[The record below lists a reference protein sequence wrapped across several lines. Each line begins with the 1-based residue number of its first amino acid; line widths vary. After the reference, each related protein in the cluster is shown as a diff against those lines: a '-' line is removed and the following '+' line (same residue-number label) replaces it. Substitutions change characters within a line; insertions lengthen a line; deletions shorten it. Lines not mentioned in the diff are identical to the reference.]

1 MTVAI
6 AKPVIPEISKENS
19 EKITFEEFL
28 EFDDGLDNS
37 FYELENGELILMPLE
52 SEINRRIVFFLLA
65 YFLQLGIPYYRLSNK
80 TEIAV
85 NSRKVGVRIPDLVL
99 FSEELAA
106 VMQGAKRSLVML
118 DMPAPELVVELVSP
132 SQQFDIA
139 HCKESRDYRYKR
151 SEYAARGI
159 LEYWVVDA
167 IAQKVTLFQWVEGF
181 YDEFVFTGDMVINSP
196 LLGELTLTAAQVLQ
210 G

>member
-6 AKPVIPEISKENS
+6 AKPTSLDIQPESSK
-19 EKITFEEFL
+19 KITFEDFL
-28 EFDDGLDNS
+28 EFDDGTD
-37 FYELENGELILMPLE
+37 FMYELENGELIQMASE
-52 SEINRRIVFFLLA
+52 SEINQRIAVFLLI
-65 YFLQLGIPYYRLSNK
+65 YFSQLGIPASRLRMK

-85 NSRKVGVRIPDLVL
+85 NSQRVGVRVPDLVV

-132 SQQFDIA
+132 SQ
-139 HCKESRDYRYKR
+139 ESRDYRYKR

-159 LEYWVVDA
+159 AEYWVVDA
-167 IAQKVTLFQWVEGF
+167 IAQKVTVFQWVEGF

-196 LLGELTLTAAQVLQ
+196 LLGELKLTAAQVLQ